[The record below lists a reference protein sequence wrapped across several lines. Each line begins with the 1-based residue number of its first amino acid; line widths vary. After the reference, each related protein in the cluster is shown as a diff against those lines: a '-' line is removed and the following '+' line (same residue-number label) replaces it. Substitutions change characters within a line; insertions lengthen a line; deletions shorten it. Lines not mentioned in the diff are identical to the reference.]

1 MRTSSE
7 IMTEARASL
16 NGKWGNM
23 VLVTIL
29 LILIMGAAGFTYV
42 GSLLLTG
49 PLTFGY
55 YLTMCDNLEGRQFDF
70 ARLFK
75 GFDNFV
81 NTFLLG
87 LLVSL
92 FTFLWSLLLVIPG
105 IIAAIRYSMAFL
117 IMKDNPQLTAMQAID
132 QSCIMMEGHKME
144 FFMLCLNFIGW
155 FILSIITCGVGFI
168 FLYPYIYT
176 SIVLFYEDL
185 KKEQTPAF

>member
-55 YLTMCDNLEGRQFDF
+55 YLIMCDNLEGRQFDF

-105 IIAAIRYSMAFL
+105 IIAAIRY
-117 IMKDNPQLTAMQAID
+117 
-132 QSCIMMEGHKME
+132 
-144 FFMLCLNFIGW
+144 
-155 FILSIITCGVGFI
+155 
-168 FLYPYIYT
+168 
-176 SIVLFYEDL
+176 
-185 KKEQTPAF
+185 